1 MWPGIVDEVEP
12 QAENIILS
20 AINRG
25 KISPPYFLDIM
36 LLLTGVTPNF
46 GVITR
51 E

>member
-36 LLLTGVTPNF
+36 LLLTGVTPKL
-46 GVITR
+46 

>member
-1 MWPGIVDEVEP
+1 MWPIVDEVEP

-25 KISPPYFLDIM
+25 KISPLYFLDIM
-36 LLLTGVTPNF
+36 FLLTGVTPKF